1 MGYKITNSSSSFVD
15 ITLSETLKHNR
26 SLQNMDKLNKSI
38 DWEKIKSILSCHYI
52 HGTSNEGAS
61 AYHPILL
68 YKCLLL
74 QKWFRIQSD
83 PELESQINDRLSFK
97 RFLGLPFETPSPDH
111 SAFSRFR
118 ARLSKEAMD
127 QINMKS

>member
-1 MGYKITNSSSSFVD
+1 
-15 ITLSETLKHNR
+15 
-26 SLQNMDKLNKSI
+26 MDKLNKSI
-38 DWEKIKSILSCHYI
+38 DWAKIKSILSCHYI

-97 RFLGLPFETPSPDH
+97 KFLGLLLKLLLLIIQLFQDSEQGFQKKLWIRLTVKSCA
-111 SAFSRFR
+111 SLKNR
-118 ARLSKEAMD
+118 ALP
-127 QINMKS
+127 

>member
-1 MGYKITNSSSSFVD
+1 MGYKITNSSPSFVD

-83 PELESQINDRLSFK
+83 PEL
-97 RFLGLPFETPSPDH
+97 
-111 SAFSRFR
+111 
-118 ARLSKEAMD
+118 
-127 QINMKS
+127 